1 MSLFC
6 CPPAR
11 SIQIIDPL
19 LTPEQRARPSWR
31 SWRTL
36 VELYALV
43 VQFEFTDA
51 DIKRIDDLVLE
62 HSALFDAVPVYNGLK
77 RPKHHFMCHLA
88 QNIFDWG
95 PPRGYWC
102 FGFEG
107 YNKVIKKGGRRSNW
121 MHESHDVMKWWA
133 VRKARALRRTYAA
146 VETVD
151 S

>member
-1 MSLFC
+1 MLVFVCHVLLEGSGHPSHATRYSVRVPF
-6 CPPAR
+6 AR
-11 SIQIIDPL
+11 VSRI
-19 LTPEQRARPSWR
+19 ARG
-31 SWRTL
+31 
-36 VELYALV
+36 
-43 VQFEFTDA
+43 
-51 DIKRIDDLVLE
+51 
-62 HSALFDAVPVYNGLK
+62 AVPVYNGLK